1 MSDDAT
7 PPEQGAEG
15 APPPP
20 AKKSKAGL
28 VLVGVLLGGLG
39 AGFAVGMFT
48 VGPVVAQSSGYVV
61 TEEMQA
67 RLKATTR
74 LVHGEEGEEGEGE
87 EGATDE
93 SGGGEAG
100 TAEGEH
106 GPAAGE
112 HKEGEPAA
120 AGGGNLHLVDN
131 LVMNPAGSGG
141 TRFLML
147 STAIEFKDAAMV
159 EQFKARDAEVRDLV
173 LRVMGAKTVEQL
185 SDMAVREVIRKEVAD
200 SLAMLVP
207 KKTRKKAITRIFF
220 PQFVIQ

>member
-39 AGFAVGMFT
+39 AGFAVGLFT

-67 RLKATTR
+67 RLKATTK
-74 LVHGEEGEEGEGE
+74 LVHGDEGEEGEGE
-87 EGATDE
+87 EGADHE
-93 SGGGEAG
+93 SGGEEGG
-100 TAEGEH
+100 AEGEH
-106 GPAAGE
+106 EPAGGE
-112 HKEGEPAA
+112 HKEGEAA
-120 AGGGNLHLVDN
+120 AGGGNLHLIDN

-185 SDMAVREVIRKEVAD
+185 SDMSVREVIRKEVAD

>member
-67 RLKATTR
+67 RLKATAK
-74 LVHGEEGEEGEGE
+74 LVHGEEGEEGEG
-87 EGATDE
+87 ATDE
-93 SGGGEAG
+93 AGSEGEEGGGE
-100 TAEGEH
+100 EGGHE
-106 GPAAGE
+106 PAASGE
-112 HKEGEPAA
+112 HKEGEAA
-120 AGGGNLHLVDN
+120 AGGGNLHLIDN